1 MKLVQPPE
9 WYEKNLSDKSEEC
22 GAGNPEAYEQKC
34 TDGIPNK
41 PCIHCGT
48 LMEDD
53 GTESPICDECWEEMW
68 EEREKEKG
76 QSVFID
82 EDGVEYPTDYT
93 IYLRK

>member
-22 GAGNPEAYEQKC
+22 GAGLPTNVVQ
-34 TDGIPNK
+34 
-41 PCIHCGT
+41 CIHCGKK
-48 LMEDD
+48 MEDD

>member
-68 EEREKEKG
+68 EEREKENKKVEDNYYDYSLIMKG
-76 QSVFID
+76 IRNGS
-82 EDGVEYPTDYT
+82 
-93 IYLRK
+93 